1 MFIYL
6 LRIIFGTVVSNI
18 TRIQWIYIINVK
30 RSSVT
35 CLIYDESYCNTS
47 EKAHKP

>member
-18 TRIQWIYIINVK
+18 TRIHWIYIINVK